1 LAQTSSAN
9 ARACAHHEGQEVIIL
24 MNDLAANYD
33 KLADKAAAEAKAQSS
48 E

>member
-1 LAQTSSAN
+1 MRALALT
-9 ARACAHHEGQEVIIL
+9 